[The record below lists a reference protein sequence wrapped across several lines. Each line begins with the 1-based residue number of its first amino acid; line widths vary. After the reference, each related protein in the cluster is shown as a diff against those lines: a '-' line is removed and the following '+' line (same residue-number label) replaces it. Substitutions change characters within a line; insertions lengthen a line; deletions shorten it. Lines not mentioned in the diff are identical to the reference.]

1 MQGMRGCG
9 VADHVCVPDSVA
21 LYRPCRPC
29 RFNAATSI
37 AGHLFCGCEFF
48 SQDLCLDQV
57 KSQLKKRLNTSYSRE
72 YRRRT
77 HMIILLVDFLDVVPV
92 ATLFGATSHE
102 LIFQEDAAPA
112 P

>member
-1 MQGMRGCG
+1 MFR
-9 VADHVCVPDSVA
+9 SSEK
-21 LYRPCRPC
+21 
-29 RFNAATSI
+29 SI
-37 AGHLFCGCEFF
+37 T
-48 SQDLCLDQV
+48 
-57 KSQLKKRLNTSYSRE
+57 KRLDTSYSRE

-102 LIFQEDAAPA
+102 LILQEDAAPA